1 MAKGSDH
8 LSVAHDQLVEFL
20 QRYPSISIARSSGT
34 PPDEYEILYNLHAYT
49 LGPSGI
55 RIERRHRVAIK
66 LPLGFPHF
74 APEVRA
80 LTPLFHPAIT
90 EDHIA
95 VEAQWNKKPSL
106 PDLVLHVAEM
116 ITGHICSLDDPANPK
131 AAHWYKTHRK
141 ELPLDTPIVATA
153 AENNPVLLLEEEF
166 DPALNLDEEIHGADA
181 VGTIDELDDAAS
193 EAAIEE
199 VRDLLARNQLYTLH
213 KCLADLPPDLWFP
226 EREEAEFRVQEVRE
240 KVAPLFAQAQ
250 QMEEEGRY
258 GKAMECT
265 HAILA
270 LMPDEPA
277 ALALAQRLQQS
288 SFITDSLTDTLNEQ
302 EASTPGQADLPRGKT
317 PAAAPETPKPPP
329 PREPKRP
336 LLPEDF
342 PLRRVLLAVLG
353 VLFLLWG
360 GMYVMY
366 DWSTLSRIQEGIRA
380 GQEQLAA
387 KRYVEAK
394 NSLERARQATGELT
408 LLFFREGGLKR
419 KIDALLNSP
428 ELAEGMRGRVLYQGK
443 YVDEAVAKALQE
455 LPPMEQQAQ
464 ALLEQKRYDAALE
477 LYTKALRRI
486 SAQPMPE
493 ERERLGNHIRTI
505 EVERLLVR
513 AAEAEQKQNWN
524 MVMDLYRQAET
535 KAQQAPTAL
544 AQQLSRKVA
553 QQQTASQLRQSV
565 AQALDAMDSNR
576 LETARAQLQ
585 EAERLLAADP
595 KAISAQDAAR
605 LEAVRV
611 QLRLY
616 AILPAAKRAF
626 ETRKWGEAVSLYQ
639 QAADILHSGSPE
651 VQAAL
656 QEAREKVERTLELSR
671 INQMLAEVAT
681 AEGQKDWPTVVR
693 QENAVIERIA
703 AGRFAK
709 DPELVALGQGL
720 TERLAK
726 HRLELG
732 RYEKGKW
739 LEKRALDFFR
749 ASYPNFQESAATEPK
764 ARFVRREGGKQIF
777 ELSCLDNSGGRAS
790 KLVLLYA
797 FDERTGQWAPFK

>member
-8 LSVAHDQLVEFL
+8 LSAAHDQLVEFL
-20 QRYPSISIARSSGT
+20 QRYPSISIGKSSGT
-34 PPDEYEILYNLHAYT
+34 PPDEYEILYNLRAYT

-116 ITGHICSLDDPANPK
+116 ITGHVYSLDNPANPK

-153 AENNPVLLLEEEF
+153 AEENPVLLLEEEF
-166 DPALNLDEEIHGADA
+166 DPALNLDEEIRGADA
-181 VGTIDELDDAAS
+181 ADTTDALDDAAS

-199 VRDLLARNQLYTLH
+199 VRDLLARNQFYTLH
-213 KCLADLPPDLWFP
+213 KCLADLPPGLWFP
-226 EREEAEFRVQEVRE
+226 ERDEAEFRVQEARE

-250 QMEEEGRY
+250 QLEEEGRY

-302 EASTPGQADLPRGKT
+302 EASTPDQTGLSQGK
-317 PAAAPETPKPPP
+317 AAAAGPETPEPPP
-329 PREPKRP
+329 PKEPKRP

-342 PLRRVLLAVLG
+342 PLRRILLAVLG

-360 GMYVMY
+360 GMYAMY
-366 DWSTLSRIQEGIRA
+366 DWSTLGRIQKDIRA

-387 KRYVEAK
+387 RRYVEAK
-394 NSLERARQATGELT
+394 NSLDRARQATGELT
-408 LLFFREGGLKR
+408 LFFFREGSLKR

-428 ELAEGMRGRVLYQGK
+428 ELAEGIRGRVLYQGK

-455 LPPMEQQAQ
+455 LAPMEQQAQ
-464 ALLEQKRYDAALE
+464 ALAEKKRYDAALE
-477 LYTKALRRI
+477 LYNKALRRI
-486 SAQPMPE
+486 GAQPLPE
-493 ERERLGNHIRTI
+493 EKERLGNRIRTL
-505 EVERLLVR
+505 EVDRLLAR
-513 AAEAEQKQNWN
+513 AAEAEQQQHWN
-524 MVMDLYRQAET
+524 TATDLYRQADT
-535 KAQQAPTAL
+535 KAQQAPAAL

-553 QQQTASQLRQSV
+553 RQQTAAQLRQTL

-576 LETARAQLQ
+576 LNTARAQLQ

-595 KAISAQDAAR
+595 QAISAQDAAQ

-611 QLRLY
+611 QLQLH

-626 ETRKWGEAVSLYQ
+626 ETRKWEEAVTLYQ
-639 QAADILHSGSPE
+639 QAADVLHSGGPE

-656 QEAREKVERTLELSR
+656 QEARDRVERTLELSR
-671 INQMLAEVAT
+671 INQILAEVAT

-693 QENAVIERIA
+693 REHAVIERIA
-703 AGRFAK
+703 AGRFAE
-709 DPELVALGQGL
+709 DPEMAALRQGL
-720 TERLAK
+720 TERLGK
-726 HRLELG
+726 HRLELDH
-732 RYEKGKW
+732 YEKGRW

-749 ASYPNFQESAATEPK
+749 ASYPNFQESTATEPK
-764 ARFVRREGGKQIF
+764 ARFIRREGGKQIF
-777 ELSCLDNSGGRAS
+777 ELSCLDSSGGRAS

-797 FDERTGQWAPFK
+797 FDERTGQWAPVR